1 MTDELEIFEYA
12 PGRFRMRRPVP
23 PPVAASSLPAP
34 HVIRDEMEPTE
45 QVNGKFYT
53 SKAKF
58 RAVGRALGLTEVGN
72 DPARLVDKKPT
83 RASTTPAAK
92 RARRQA
98 FEKATAEYKQGR
110 RPRRPQET

>member
-1 MTDELEIFEYA
+1 MSELYEYA
-12 PGRFRMRRPVP
+12 PGRFRIRRPP
-23 PPVAASSLPAP
+23 PPPAAASTLPAP

-45 QVNGKFYT
+45 QVDGRFYS

-72 DPARLVDKKPT
+72 DPARLITKKPA

-98 FEKATAEYKQGR
+98 FEKAAAEYRQGR
-110 RPRRPQET
+110 RPRRFNDGPG